1 MAFSYNKTYHHNRH
15 RRKKPRRLVFE
26 LVTAL
31 LACLLI
37 FCAYSGKF
45 NPDNFFPAPFLTLA
59 FMPML
64 IFSAVVLVI
73 ALICRR
79 FIAVLTLVLA
89 FFISWPVFS
98 QYVPLNSYQAKPAVP
113 VDSSMVLKVMTYNVL
128 SFNYNDPTVTDQ
140 ACKSMKLILEAAPDV
155 VMLQEGGAAGINWI
169 DIPSLQP
176 FRSQIMAR
184 YPYTYS
190 SPEGL
195 NIMSRYPFVT
205 KALGEPQYLRS
216 ALGYN
221 RENYAHL
228 ARAYDL
234 QLPSGK
240 QLRLIDF
247 RLQSY
252 HLSFGKNMNIR
263 ISPDVKPSPL
273 ERMKRSFSLRG
284 KNAEAIRQAIDG
296 STGNLIVCGDMNDVT
311 TSHVYRVIK
320 GNDMTD
326 AWAEVG
332 NGYAFT
338 FNRHHL
344 PFRIDHILYRGNL
357 QVIEAQRI
365 KGGSSDH
372 YPLMATFDISLT
384 TPHVN
389 DSNNS
394 Q

>member
-1 MAFSYNKTYHHNRH
+1 MADSITYHGNGSHPRK
-15 RRKKPRRLVFE
+15 RRKLVFE
-26 LVTAL
+26 FVAAL
-31 LACLLI
+31 LALLLVL
-37 FCAYSGKF
+37 CAYSGKF

-59 FMPML
+59 FMPVL

-73 ALICRR
+73 ALLRRR
-79 FIAVLTLVLA
+79 FIAVCTLLLA
-89 FFISWPVFS
+89 FIISWPVFKM
-98 QYVPLNSYQAKPAVP
+98 YVPLNDKADLTSVP
-113 VDSSMVLKVMTYNVL
+113 VDSSSVLKVMTYNVL
-128 SFNYNDPTVTDQ
+128 SFNYNDPTVEGQDS
-140 ACKSMKLILEAAPDV
+140 KSMKLILDAAPDV
-155 VMLQEGGAAGINWI
+155 VMLQEGGAAGINWM

-176 FRSQIMAR
+176 YLDRIKAQ

-195 NIMSRYPFVT
+195 NILSRLPFT
-205 KALGEPQYLRS
+205 TEALGEPQYLRS
-216 ALGYN
+216 VLGYN
-221 RENYAHL
+221 RENYAYL

-234 QLPSGK
+234 QMPSGK

-252 HLSFGKNMNIR
+252 HLSFGKNMNVR

-284 KNAEAIRQAIDG
+284 KNAEAIRQAIDD
-296 STGNLIVCGDMNDVT
+296 SPDNLIVCGDMNDVT

-332 NGYAFT
+332 NGYAYT

-357 QVIEAQRI
+357 QALDAQRI
-365 KGGSSDH
+365 AGGSSDH
-372 YPLMATFDISLT
+372 YPLMVTFNLST
-384 TPHVN
+384 TDN
-389 DSNNS
+389 
-394 Q
+394 